1 MKLTRVLISATVVAS
16 LMLPATASAAGDFP
30 LEGWW
35 PLNEGKG
42 QTVRDWSGNGN
53 NGYLGSTTAADAND
67 PSWVKGVFWGTGLNF
82 NGNQF
87 VTIPDDESLEPQEM
101 TVGAWVRA
109 PQSPGTYRY
118 VIAKGGDACVSASY
132 GLQTSF
138 HGGLE
143 FYIWDGSQ
151 QRWSGHVTAAEIW
164 DGKWHHVAGT
174 FNGVD
179 VHLYV
184 DGKLVPG
191 SSTHNASVDYE
202 GPTGGGTIGGYR
214 GTCDLLFT
222 GDIDEPHI
230 WSKALPVDQIWARW
244 GWLLGYP
251 NKYQ

>member
-1 MKLTRVLISATVVAS
+1 MKKSWVSAAAAVAIALLVPS
-16 LMLPATASAAGDFP
+16 TASAADFP

-35 PLNEGKG
+35 PLNEGRG

-53 NGYLGSTTAADAND
+53 HGYLGSTPSADAND
-67 PSWVKGVFWGTGLNF
+67 PSWTRGIFWSTGLNF
-82 NGNQF
+82 DGNEF
-87 VTIPDDESLEPQEM
+87 VTIPDDNSLEPQEM
-101 TVGAWVRA
+101 TVSAWVKA
-109 PQSPGTYRY
+109 PTSPGTFRY

-132 GLQTSF
+132 GLQTSY

-151 QRWSGHVTAAEIW
+151 QRWSGHVDPGQVW

-174 FNGVD
+174 FDGTI

-184 DGKLVPG
+184 DGNLVPG
-191 SSTHNASVDYE
+191 SSTHNAGVDYD

-222 GDIDEPHI
+222 GDIDEVHV
-230 WSKALPVDQIWARW
+230 WSKALPVDRIWDRW
-244 GWLLGYP
+244 GWLLGIP
-251 NKYQ
+251 NKYS